1 MSTDVSGSNV
11 KEDERASSRPA
22 TDSGTSENREKWR
35 ADLRDLNV
43 RVWLEGPPPS
53 SASLDSSLRRNS
65 AFIKRLRQPNL
76 SESKEQL
83 LQELSNLN
91 LRKYLDELV
100 PSLPE
105 MLWRNTS
112 VKDRYAAVEILSALH
127 VKFGGDEFT
136 KSLLDTLAQE
146 LVPSAPIPE
155 TSAEQAQKEE
165 TTRAARYRA
174 LVRVAT
180 ELVLVGYVGPVD
192 EKDVLGY
199 GLEWLFG
206 ILRGLLAQDRD
217 HLYVSLV
224 QGILRSFG
232 SILLA
237 SVPEHEAGQPWG
249 TAQDSDPAPK
259 APVSEEWQTKFRR
272 LFETYYMT
280 LTRHVSRLHASLQKQ
295 AQRNRDAYIRHGEVF
310 EDRQATFERQA
321 KDTKTLMESAQ
332 AIATMLHVHG
342 LHLADPESEPMPK
355 QGVLLGAKSTL
366 AEMSARTEQELAS
379 GRSPWEDE
387 ETRNFYTDLCDLHVH
402 VPPSLLAGGAQGD
415 DVKKLSAETEEW
427 SSLASLLDRLPLLG
441 NRAMVDEL
449 AIELAF
455 YMKPTARKRLV
466 ERLLSVPKQRWDL
479 LPYYARLLAT
489 LHPHMPTLVEL
500 VVEQVDQRLRRMGPR
515 SKVDAQTRGQC
526 IVYLGELT
534 KFGLVPEHIVFHT
547 FSRLLSDFGRVSV
560 EMLALLVETCGRYLY
575 RMPATHAP
583 MHSVLDQM
591 RRKRAAHHLEEH
603 LCLLLDNAYFECVP
617 PDVPVVAQRTL
628 SVKEQF
634 TVHLF
639 EQRLTDIKRD
649 RLYQLVRALDWRDK
663 SMERLLF
670 ELFTS
675 PWRVRYDGV
684 RVLADLLRDL
694 QAWHAPFVVRVLDRV
709 VEEIDMD
716 LGQTDYMA
724 GQQRVARVRYLGELF
739 NGQLLPPEAVLDQ
752 LWRWVVRRVHR
763 PDRYDDFTR
772 VRLVCTLLQTC
783 GESFHANPLR
793 KRMDDFLVAFQYY
806 MLTKP
811 APPVDVAF
819 HVEQTLDALRPRR
832 QRFPKKEVLL
842 QRLNKILPLFYQ
854 RDLTSIVAGL
864 VKTSGTERE
873 PTNDESDSDIPSNV
887 RDEWASSSDESDSQ
901 DDDDSL
907 YDSQDESDTSDV
919 EDDVDPEAALDEQA
933 DEELERELAL
943 LMAEAHAA
951 PGWRHGGSAT
961 LERTRQVLS
970 GAPVPPAAPASGT
983 PTEASPDFMT
993 FSLLSRKA
1001 TQEIHV
1007 PAAASISV
1015 RARQQQEQEAAER
1028 QQLKAS

>member
-1 MSTDVSGSNV
+1 M
-11 KEDERASSRPA
+11 
-22 TDSGTSENREKWR
+22 
-35 ADLRDLNV
+35 
-43 RVWLEGPPPS
+43 
-53 SASLDSSLRRNS
+53 
-65 AFIKRLRQPNL
+65 
-76 SESKEQL
+76 
-83 LQELSNLN
+83 
-91 LRKYLDELV
+91 
-100 PSLPE
+100 
-105 MLWRNTS
+105 
-112 VKDRYAAVEILSALH
+112 
-127 VKFGGDEFT
+127 
-136 KSLLDTLAQE
+136 
-146 LVPSAPIPE
+146 
-155 TSAEQAQKEE
+155 
-165 TTRAARYRA
+165 
-174 LVRVAT
+174 
-180 ELVLVGYVGPVD
+180 
-192 EKDVLGY
+192 
-199 GLEWLFG
+199 
-206 ILRGLLAQDRD
+206 
-217 HLYVSLV
+217 YVSLV

-249 TAQDSDPAPK
+249 TAQDSGPVPQ
-259 APVSEEWQTKFRR
+259 APVPEEWQTKFRR
-272 LFETYYMT
+272 LFETYYVT

-332 AIATMLHVHG
+332 TIATMLHVHG
-342 LHLADPESEPMPK
+342 LHLPDPDSEPVPK

-366 AEMSARTEQELAS
+366 AEMSARTEQEFAS
-379 GRSPWEDE
+379 GKSPWEDE
-387 ETRNFYTDLCDLHVH
+387 ETRNFYTDLCDLHAH

-415 DVKKLSAETEEW
+415 DVKKMPAETEEW
-427 SSLASLLDRLPLLG
+427 SSLSSLLDRLPLLG

-449 AIELAF
+449 AIELAL

-489 LHPHMPTLVEL
+489 LHPHMPMLVES

-534 KFGLVPEHIVFHT
+534 KFGLVPEHIVFHM
-547 FSRLLSDFGRVSV
+547 FSRLLNDFGRVSV
-560 EMLALLVETCGRYLY
+560 EMLALLVEKCGRYLY
-575 RMPATHAP
+575 RMPATQAP
-583 MHSVLDQM
+583 MQSVLDQM

-603 LCLLLDNAYFECVP
+603 LCLLLDNAYFKCVP

-639 EQRLTDIKRD
+639 EQRLTEIKRD
-649 RLYQLVRALDWRDK
+649 RLYHLLRALDWRDE

-675 PWRVRYDGV
+675 PWRVRYDAV
-684 RVLADLLRDL
+684 RVLADLLRIL

-724 GQQRVARVRYLGELF
+724 GQQRVARVRYFGELF
-739 NGQLLPPEAVLDQ
+739 HSQLLPPEAVLDQ

-832 QRFPKKEVLL
+832 QRVPKKEVLS

-864 VKTSGTERE
+864 VKTSGTERT
-873 PTNDESDSDIPSNV
+873 PTNDESDSEIPSHV
-887 RDEWASSSDESDSQ
+887 REEWASSSDASDSQ
-901 DDDDSL
+901 EDDDAL
-907 YDSQDESDTSDV
+907 YDSQDESDTSEV
-919 EDDVDPEAALDEQA
+919 EDDVDSEAALDEQA

-951 PGWRHGGSAT
+951 PGWRHGGGAT

-970 GAPVPPAAPASGT
+970 GAPVPPASPASGA
-983 PTEASPDFMT
+983 PAKASPDFMT

-1028 QQLKAS
+1028 QQLKAYVLAYRDREEGARPT